1 MGHYR
6 AAHAA
11 TFQAGTAAELDL
23 PRDPRCHLLC
33 SSWRHSLAADAH
45 RPAAVA
51 DRLCRFAAWRDNGL
65 FETINHA
72 LVMTDR
78 VRVGREASPSA
89 AIIDSQSVKT
99 TESGGPRGYG
109 AGNKGE
115 GPQRP
120 PL

>member
-51 DRLCRFAAWRDNGL
+51 GAARRF
-65 FETINHA
+65 
-72 LVMTDR
+72 
-78 VRVGREASPSA
+78 GRWCELRSSIAPH
-89 AIIDSQSVKT
+89 
-99 TESGGPRGYG
+99 GGPAVP
-109 AGNKGE
+109 AGRLGSGRSSFDPLEIAGLRLHSTGRIE
-115 GPQRP
+115 GVWVNGQTWSACRAEWI
-120 PL
+120 

>member
-23 PRDPRCHLLC
+23 PRDPRRHLLC

-51 DRLCRFAAWRDNGL
+51 DRLWPVRGLARQRL
-65 FETINHA
+65 FETNTHA
-72 LVMTDR
+72 LVLTPR
-78 VRVGREASPSA
+78 VA
-89 AIIDSQSVKT
+89 AENNQRMVVLLEHVCWT
-99 TESGGPRGYG
+99 GPGGEDERRDPWR
-109 AGNKGE
+109 
-115 GPQRP
+115 
-120 PL
+120 